1 MHYLLHTSV
10 LANSACASNF
20 SRKTFTTAIHS
31 RGFPPVCRLLSCCC
45 QHLTPHAGHR
55 QTCMHEKERGRTE
68 HEGKKGR
75 KRRRIEKDGEEMSGR
90 NQESE
95 RTEQDKV
102 EDSKER
108 SSGAESIIY
117 G

>member
-10 LANSACASNF
+10 LAKSACASNF

-45 QHLTPHAGHR
+45 QHLTPHTGHR
-55 QTCMHEKERGRTE
+55 QPCMHSVSEVK
-68 HEGKKGR
+68 GKKGR
-75 KRRRIEKDGEEMSGR
+75 RKRMKKDGEEMSGR

-108 SSGAESIIY
+108 GSGAESIIY
-117 G
+117 R